1 MLKTFK
7 AILKNNSIQWVDE
20 TPKIELDNS
29 IKVHITVYFEEF
41 FNASQILPVSQVVI
55 EQGVRLKQI
64 KKISLGDAIIAG
76 TALVYDLTVVTRNI
90 DDFRFYLAL
99 GQLVYKANFD
109 ETIQV
114 VVDENQLKL
123 IIIDTDKEVIT
134 KWIS

>member
-1 MLKTFK
+1 M
-7 AILKNNSIQWVDE
+7 
-20 TPKIELDNS
+20 
-29 IKVHITVYFEEF
+29 
-41 FNASQILPVSQVVI
+41 VI